1 MANPLID
8 PRQTRGPLQVWLDR
22 LAWLVGT
29 GLGSGLSPV
38 APGTAGSLV
47 ALAIY
52 LLLPIPGNSPLFFLM
67 ILIGFP
73 LGIWAT
79 GRLVTEEE
87 KDPSRAVWDKFIGLW
102 VTCLLLPKT
111 WPWMDAAFL
120 GFRALDIVKPWPAR
134 RAEALPGGLGIMAD
148 DLLVGIYGA
157 AILNAARILLKTLF
171 FT

>member
-1 MANPLID
+1 MGKSIP
-8 PRQTRGPLQVWLDR
+8 GPLKSRGAVQSWLDR

-29 GLGSGLSPV
+29 GFGSGLSPL
-38 APGTAGSLV
+38 APGTAGSLL

-52 LLLPIPGNSPLFFLM
+52 LLLPIPGDSLPLYLL

-87 KDPSRAVWDKFIGLW
+87 KDPGRAVWDEFIGLW

-111 WPWMDAAFL
+111 WPWMAAAFL
-120 GFRALDIVKPWPAR
+120 LFRALDIAKPWPAR

-157 AILNAARILLKTLF
+157 AILNGVRIF
-171 FT
+171 FFS

>member
-1 MANPLID
+1 M
-8 PRQTRGPLQVWLDR
+8 QSWLDR

-29 GLGSGLSPV
+29 GFGSGLSPL
-38 APGTAGSLV
+38 APGTAGSLA

-52 LLLPIPGNSPLFFLM
+52 LLLPIPGNSPWFFLL

-87 KDPSRAVWDKFIGLW
+87 KDPGRAVWDEFIGLW
-102 VTCLLLPKT
+102 VTCLFLPKT
-111 WPWMDAAFL
+111 WPWMAAAFL
-120 GFRALDIVKPWPAR
+120 LFRALDIAKPWPAR
-134 RAEALPGGLGIMAD
+134 RAEALPGGLGIMVD

-157 AILNAARILLKTLF
+157 AILNGARILLETLF

>member
-1 MANPLID
+1 MGK
-8 PRQTRGPLQVWLDR
+8 PRSGPLQSRGQVQSWLDR
-22 LAWLVGT
+22 LGWLVGT
-29 GLGSGLSPV
+29 GFGSGLSPV

-52 LLLPIPGNSPLFFLM
+52 WVLPISGDSLTFCLL

-87 KDPSRAVWDKFIGLW
+87 KDPSRAVWDEFIGLW
-102 VTCLLLPKT
+102 VTFLLLPKT
-111 WPWMDAAFL
+111 WPWMAAAFL
-120 GFRALDIVKPWPAR
+120 GFRALDIFKPWPAR

-148 DLLVGIYGA
+148 DLLVGIYGT
-157 AILNAARILLKTLF
+157 AILNAARLLF
-171 FT
+171 FH

>member
-1 MANPLID
+1 MGKPS
-8 PRQTRGPLQVWLDR
+8 PGPTQSGGPVQSWLDR

-29 GLGSGLSPV
+29 GFGSGLSPV

-52 LLLPIPGNSPLFFLM
+52 LLLPISGDSFLFDLIILM
-67 ILIGFP
+67 GFP

-87 KDPSRAVWDKFIGLW
+87 KDPGRAVWDEFIGLW

-111 WPWMDAAFL
+111 WPWMAAAFL
-120 GFRALDIVKPWPAR
+120 CFRALDIAKPWPAR
-134 RAEALPGGLGIMAD
+134 RAEALPGGLGIMTD

-157 AILNAARILLKTLF
+157 AILNAARILLKILF
-171 FT
+171 FA

>member
-1 MANPLID
+1 MGKPI
-8 PRQTRGPLQVWLDR
+8 RGPLKAWEAVQSWLDR

-29 GLGSGLSPV
+29 GFGSGLSPV
-38 APGTAGSLV
+38 APGTAGSLA

-52 LLLPIPGNSPLFFLM
+52 LLLPIPGDSLLLYLM

-87 KDPSRAVWDKFIGLW
+87 KDPGRAVWDEFIGLW

-111 WPWMDAAFL
+111 WPWMAAAFL
-120 GFRALDIVKPWPAR
+120 VFRMLDIAKPWPAR
-134 RAEALPGGLGIMAD
+134 RSEALPGGLGIMAD

-157 AILNAARILLKTLF
+157 VILNLARVLF
-171 FT
+171 FS

>member
-1 MANPLID
+1 MGKPLID
-8 PRQTRGPLQVWLDR
+8 PGQTRGPAQSWLDR
-22 LAWLVGT
+22 LGWLVGT
-29 GLGSGLSPV
+29 GFGSGLSPV

-73 LGIWAT
+73 LGVWAT

-87 KDPSRAVWDKFIGLW
+87 EDPGRAVWDEFIGLW
-102 VTCLLLPKT
+102 VTCLFLPKT
-111 WPWMDAAFL
+111 WPWMAAAFL
-120 GFRALDIVKPWPAR
+120 FFRALDILKPWPAR

-157 AILNAARILLKTLF
+157 AILNATRILF

>member
-1 MANPLID
+1 MGNPLIE
-8 PRQTRGPLQVWLDR
+8 PEQARGPVQSWLDR

-29 GLGSGLSPV
+29 GFGSGLSPV

-52 LLLPIPGNSPLFFLM
+52 LLLPIPGNSPLFYLM

-79 GRLVTEEE
+79 GRLITEEE
-87 KDPSRAVWDKFIGLW
+87 KDPSRAVWDEFIGLW
-102 VTCLLLPKT
+102 VTCLLVPKT
-111 WPWMDAAFL
+111 WPWMAAAFL
-120 GFRALDIVKPWPAR
+120 YFRALDIAKPWPAR
-134 RAEALPGGLGIMAD
+134 RAEALAGGLGIMAD

-157 AILNAARILLKTLF
+157 AILNAARILLQTLF